1 MKIITAP
8 EIYNKQPDE
17 VAVFLAGGITN
28 CDNWQNKVINYLK
41 EFGVKCHDDMPN
53 LVIYN
58 PRRENFDIND
68 PSAAHNQVK
77 WEHYYLERAD
87 IFSMYFAASEKS
99 DQPICMYE
107 LGRYITRMQ
116 MRFPTDW
123 IDRIIVS
130 SEKGYKRI
138 KDVRLQL
145 AFATN
150 SKVYLRTE
158 LEETTD
164 LIEEH
169 ADEIL
174 YEYSMINK
182 DNKLTW

>member
-1 MKIITAP
+1 
-8 EIYNKQPDE
+8 
-17 VAVFLAGGITN
+17 
-28 CDNWQNKVINYLK
+28 
-41 EFGVKCHDDMPN
+41 
-53 LVIYN
+53 
-58 PRRENFDIND
+58 
-68 PSAAHNQVK
+68 
-77 WEHYYLERAD
+77 
-87 IFSMYFAASEKS
+87 MYFAASEKS

-107 LGRYITRMQ
+107 LGRYVTRMQ

-138 KDVRLQL
+138 EDVRLQL

-150 SKVYLRTE
+150 NKVYLRTE

-174 YEYSMINK
+174 YEYSMVSKN
-182 DNKLTW
+182 NKLTW